1 MAFFWNR
8 NKAEER
14 TNAEMGVGV
23 SDSLLTALLNGTDV
37 DKTILLQIPA
47 VRACL
52 EKIAGTVCRLP
63 IKLYRKVD
71 GKVE

>member
-47 VRACL
+47 VRGCTPAPA
-52 EKIAGTVCRLP
+52 EQGNRGYPECR
-63 IKLYRKVD
+63 
-71 GKVE
+71 